1 MGKRSKST
9 IAAKRTSV
17 DTTDLD
23 RAWDDVAV
31 EMTSAAYRESL
42 PTPYDADPLRFD
54 VVQSEHAGKHRDK
67 LATLPEVDPLRFDIV
82 P

>member
-1 MGKRSKST
+1 MGKRSKSPT
-9 IAAKRTSV
+9 AAKRSSL
-17 DTTDLD
+17 DTAELD

-31 EMTSAAYRESL
+31 EMTSSAYRESL

-67 LATLPEVDPLRFDIV
+67 LATLPEADPLRFDVV